1 MYEKNFKVVKKNFL
15 LIKFLKFGKR
25 QVDIELLL
33 NLNIVFMKRLCIDLC
48 KLIQFKF
55 LDTS

>member
-33 NLNIVFMKRLCIDLC
+33 NLNIV
-48 KLIQFKF
+48 
-55 LDTS
+55 S